1 MTADDLA
8 LGVAAVQRIYKDART
23 VPAAGTV
30 RPLRV
35 APVPIPT
42 AFWGGGI
49 TRLLV
54 VFDLANHE
62 TTRPRG
68 LCSSDATF
76 ATSLQVAIPILRSS
90 PQPRLTSSRRR
101 TATGSGWPM
110 SAWDPVRS
118 R

>member
-1 MTADDLA
+1 MVPTPRGSSRLIV
-8 LGVAAVQRIYKDART
+8 LGPHPGSFDIGNGRRNAASPPGFT
-23 VPAAGTV
+23 
-30 RPLRV
+30 
-35 APVPIPT
+35 
-42 AFWGGGI
+42 
-49 TRLLV
+49 
-54 VFDLANHE
+54 

-68 LCSSDATF
+68 LRSSDATF
-76 ATSLQVAIPILRSS
+76 ATSLQVAIPMLRSS